1 MSLSPDAVSP
11 EAVVVSEDVVVA
23 VESALFVV
31 PVVPVLSEPPVPVSV
46 ETVVVVSENEVLP
59 PADESEVA
67 VVAPVVSVVDVVAV
81 SVAVMSVET
90 VVPDAVVPVGSV
102 VPVTSL
108 TLLPESED
116 VPASST
122 LYLMFWMLVVLPVM
136 MWKLALRHLPATPT
150 GETSLLRGSL
160 STIKVWGKMCMISSP
175 GCIMMLIF
183 GLLIG

>member
-1 MSLSPDAVSP
+1 MLLSDETSLPLAETVVEVEVMSLSPDAVSP

-116 VPASST
+116 VPVSP
-122 LYLMFWMLVVLPVM
+122 LMVVVDVDVVECVVESLLVPDVVLV
-136 MWKLALRHLPATPT
+136 
-150 GETSLLRGSL
+150 ELL
-160 STIKVWGKMCMISSP
+160 KC
-175 GCIMMLIF
+175 
-183 GLLIG
+183 